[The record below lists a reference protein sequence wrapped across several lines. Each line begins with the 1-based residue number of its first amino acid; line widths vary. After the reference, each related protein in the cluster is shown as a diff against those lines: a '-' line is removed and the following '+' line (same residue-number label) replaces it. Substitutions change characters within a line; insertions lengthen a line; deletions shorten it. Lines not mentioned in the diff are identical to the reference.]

1 MTRRQKRKVIITV
14 LAVFLSIFTL
24 ERIYN
29 SSDEFHVSAMD
40 ASYYGILEAHLTTKE
55 KFEDFDYLYNLLKE
69 NFPFFEVNKRQNG
82 IDWLGNRRKYERII
96 RNTKNDAEYLVALD
110 KILDDLNDG
119 HTNVFGGHGFREFYK
134 LYYQHSSYFPYWDD
148 VFFNQYVLNRYMI
161 DDMESIKDMELYDES
176 VLETKILLED
186 KVAYM
191 RIKSMAT
198 DNDIVEEDYDKIK
211 KFLKEIEDYDK
222 LIIDIRGNGGGWDIY
237 WQNIVELLINEPL
250 TVKYYVFYKGGHR
263 YKYDPYRVKYVNTV
277 DELDEEVL
285 KQFPEEVRIDFKYYR
300 IYSYRINP
308 WDTSLDPSEDIDFK
322 GKIYLL
328 VDRDVFSSAENFA
341 SFCKDTGFAT
351 LVGEPTGGGKGFDWI
366 PITYLPISKLAVM
379 YSREMVMNADGTINM
394 ETKTIPHIIVDDP
407 TYQEDFNKDQCIQA
421 AIKDNENL

>member
-1 MTRRQKRKVIITV
+1 
-14 LAVFLSIFTL
+14 
-24 ERIYN
+24 
-29 SSDEFHVSAMD
+29 
-40 ASYYGILEAHLTTKE
+40 
-55 KFEDFDYLYNLLKE
+55 
-69 NFPFFEVNKRQNG
+69 
-82 IDWLGNRRKYERII
+82 
-96 RNTKNDAEYLVALD
+96 
-110 KILDDLNDG
+110 
-119 HTNVFGGHGFREFYK
+119 
-134 LYYQHSSYFPYWDD
+134 
-148 VFFNQYVLNRYMI
+148 MI

-176 VLETKILLED
+176 VLKTKILLED

-250 TVKYYVFYKGGHR
+250 TVKYYVFYKGDHR

-285 KQFPEEVRIDFKYYR
+285 KQFPEEVRTDFKYYR